1 VTAPTTATVSPA
13 AAGQAGAG
21 QAGAGQAG
29 AGQAGAGQAGA
40 GGTTAGGDA
49 RARWRRWRTP
59 AAIGAFVLLAVIAV
73 AVLRPPAPVTGYLSP
88 QGTDAFGGRALADIL
103 AGRGHRVQPVTTV
116 SAAVSA
122 AQPGTTLLVTSPY
135 LLTRAQARALGR
147 TRAGVVIIEPD
158 QTTLNILAPRLTL
171 EGGESIGTL
180 PPGCSLAA
188 ARLAGPASMGGP
200 GLTVRDPGP
209 GGAAAGVTQ
218 CYRQDGRPT
227 LVQFRSAGRP
237 VTVLSAGAPL
247 ANTYLAHQGNAA
259 LAVNLLSGAGP
270 VVWLVP
276 AIPPGGTP
284 AGTPRSFT
292 SLVPLAAYLVLA
304 QLGVALVLTALW
316 RARRLGPL
324 VTEPLPVVVRAS
336 ETVEGHARL
345 YQSRRARDRVA
356 ATLRAAAAGRLMAA
370 VGLPADAAP
379 GAVTAALAARSTL
392 DESRLANLLYGA
404 VPASDAALVTL
415 ASDLD
420 ALEGEV
426 LRH

>member
-1 VTAPTTATVSPA
+1 MV
-13 AAGQAGAG
+13 
-21 QAGAGQAG
+21 
-29 AGQAGAGQAGA
+29 
-40 GGTTAGGDA
+40 
-49 RARWRRWRTP
+49 
-59 AAIGAFVLLAVIAV
+59 
-73 AVLRPPAPVTGYLSP
+73 VLRPPTPVTGYLSP
-88 QGTDAFGGRALADIL
+88 QGTDAFGARALADIL
-103 AGRGHRVQPVTTV
+103 AARGHPVQPATTV
-116 SAAVSA
+116 SAAVIA
-122 AQPGTTLLVTSPY
+122 ARPGTTLLVTSPY

-147 TRAGVVIIEPD
+147 TGADLVIIEPD

-171 EGGESIGTL
+171 DGGGSISTVA
-180 PPGCSLAA
+180 PDCSLAA
-188 ARLAGPASMGGP
+188 AALAGPASMGGP
-200 GLTVRDPGP
+200 GLRVRTPDPGGP
-209 GGAAAGVTQ
+209 AAPGVTQ
-218 CYRQDGRPT
+218 CYRQNGRPT

-237 VTVLSAGAPL
+237 VTVLSTGAPL

-284 AGTPRSFT
+284 AGTSKSFT
-292 SLVPLAAYLVLA
+292 SLVPLGAYLVLA
-304 QLGVALVLTALW
+304 QLGVALLLTALW

-356 ATLRAAAAGRLMAA
+356 ATLRAATAGRLLPA

-379 GAVTAALAARSTL
+379 AAVTAALAARSTL
-392 DESRLANLLYGA
+392 DEARVANLLYGA

-420 ALEGEV
+420 ALEEEV
-426 LRH
+426 LRQ

>member
-1 VTAPTTATVSPA
+1 M
-13 AAGQAGAG
+13 
-21 QAGAGQAG
+21 
-29 AGQAGAGQAGA
+29 
-40 GGTTAGGDA
+40 
-49 RARWRRWRTP
+49 
-59 AAIGAFVLLAVIAV
+59 LLAVIAV
-73 AVLRPPAPVTGYLSP
+73 AVLRPPAPVAGYLSP
-88 QGTDAFGGRALADIL
+88 QGTDAFGARALADIL
-103 AGRGHRVQPVTTV
+103 AGRGHPVQPVTTV
-116 SAAVSA
+116 GAAVSA
-122 AQPGTTLLVTSPY
+122 AQPGATLLITSPY

-147 TRAGVVIIEPD
+147 TRADLVIIEPD
-158 QTTLNILAPRLTL
+158 QTNLNILAPGLTL
-171 EGGESIGTL
+171 DSGEPISAL
-180 PPGCSLAA
+180 APGCSLAP
-188 ARLAGPASMGGP
+188 ARLAGPADMGGP
-200 GLTVRDPGP
+200 GLTVRNPGP
-209 GGAAAGVTQ
+209 GDSAAPGVTQ
-218 CYRQDGRPT
+218 CYRENGRPT

-237 VTVLSAGAPL
+237 VTVLSTGAPL

-276 AIPPGGTP
+276 AVPPGGTP

-292 SLVPLAAYLVLA
+292 SLVPLTAYLVLA

-356 ATLRAAAAGRLMAA
+356 GTLRAAAAGRLMSA

-392 DESRLANLLYGA
+392 DESRVANLLYGA
-404 VPASDAALVTL
+404 VPASDAALVAL

-426 LRH
+426 LRQ

>member
-1 VTAPTTATVSPA
+1 VTAPVPA
-13 AAGQAGAG
+13 AVRPAAPGQAAPIQAAPGQAGL
-21 QAGAGQAG
+21 
-29 AGQAGAGQAGA
+29 
-40 GGTTAGGDA
+40 GGTTAGGEA

-59 AAIGAFVLLAVIAV
+59 AAIGAFVLLAVVAV
-73 AVLRPPAPVTGYLSP
+73 AVLRPPAPVAGYLSP
-88 QGTDAFGGRALADIL
+88 QGTDAFGARALADIL
-103 AGRGHRVQPVTTV
+103 AGRGRPVQPVTTV
-116 SAAVSA
+116 SAAISA
-122 AQPGTTLLVTSPY
+122 APPGATLLVTSPY

-147 TRAGVVIIEPD
+147 TRADLVIIEPD

-171 EGGESIGTL
+171 DGGGSISTL
-180 PPGCSLAA
+180 APGCSLAA
-188 ARLAGPASMGGP
+188 ARLAGPADMGGP
-200 GLTVRDPGP
+200 GLTVRSPSP
-209 GGAAAGVTQ
+209 GGSAAPGVTR
-218 CYRQDGRPT
+218 CYRENGRPT
-227 LVQFRSAGRP
+227 LVQFRSAGRL
-237 VTVLSAGAPL
+237 VTVLSTGAPL

-270 VVWLVP
+270 VIWLVP
-276 AIPPGGTP
+276 ALPPGGTP

-292 SLVPLAAYLVLA
+292 SLVPLAAYLAAA

-324 VTEPLPVVVRAS
+324 VPEPLPVVVRAS

-356 ATLRAAAAGRLMAA
+356 ATLRAAAAGRLMPA

-392 DESRLANLLYGA
+392 GEAQVANLLYGA

-426 LRH
+426 LRQ

>member
-1 VTAPTTATVSPA
+1 VTAPTPTALSPA
-13 AAGQAGAG
+13 APGQAAPG
-21 QAGAGQAG
+21 QAAPGE
-29 AGQAGAGQAGA
+29 
-40 GGTTAGGDA
+40 TFAGGDA

-73 AVLRPPAPVTGYLSP
+73 AVLRPPAPVAGYLSP
-88 QGTDAFGGRALADIL
+88 RGTDAFGARALADIL
-103 AGRGHRVQPVTTV
+103 AGRGHPVQPVTTV

-122 AQPGTTLLVTSPY
+122 AQPGGTLLITSPY

-147 TRAGVVIIEPD
+147 TRADLVIIEPD
-158 QTTLNILAPRLTL
+158 QTNLSILAPRLTL
-171 EGGESIGTL
+171 DGGEPISI
-180 PPGCSLAA
+180 LAPDCPLA
-188 ARLAGPASMGGP
+188 SARLAGPADMGGP
-200 GLTVRDPGP
+200 GLTVRNPSP
-209 GGAAAGVTQ
+209 GGPAAPGVTQ
-218 CYRQDGRPT
+218 CYRENERPT
-227 LVQFRSAGRP
+227 LVQFRSAGRL
-237 VTVLSAGAPL
+237 VTVLSTGAPL
-247 ANTYLAHQGNAA
+247 ANTDLAHQGNAA

-276 AIPPGGTP
+276 AVPPGGTP
-284 AGTPRSFT
+284 AGTPRSFP
-292 SLVPLAAYLVLA
+292 SLVPLTAYLVLA

-324 VTEPLPVVVRAS
+324 VTESLPVVVRAS

-356 ATLRAAAAGRLMAA
+356 ATLRTAAAGRLMSA

-379 GAVTAALAARSTL
+379 GAVTAALAARTTL
-392 DESRLANLLYGA
+392 DESQVANLLYGA

-426 LRH
+426 LRQ